1 VILHSKTLKT
11 KNQAHI
17 PLPRGLAN
25 GFTPGP
31 CSRPGVNPLAKLPPG
46 SVLSEYITLA
56 QEIFKV
62 EKERGVSGPDQR
74 VSYGFIYTTDNCPQR
89 IYGYKS
95 LYHKISGHINFD
107 RINTIKELKGGRKRL
122 YIYDLGL
129 LEEKEVYHWFNE
141 LVFTQNNSPF
151 PLKSET
157 SGEIIFLFQGRFCN
171 RKGKRS
177 AHIQNIFKQGIGEI
191 SDCILLTLTT
201 HEKEVISFM
210 PDNTNLLP
218 VQFATV
224 NIGRWVSRFVK
235 SLRQYQVRNGIPW
248 SFVGWTLEFQENG
261 YPHGHLIFKGKWIG
275 DIKAIA
281 ALWRYS
287 EPQGVDY
294 MNKAKYEQ
302 ELRDKGKLLLGKH
315 VSGIRLIN
323 YITAYVSKCSKAVN
337 QEGVHKGYA
346 WLAFSGGR
354 LFNVAREYKKQ
365 RAVNS
370 GVSDWVPF
378 GKMVVEK
385 F

>member
-1 VILHSKTLKT
+1 
-11 KNQAHI
+11 
-17 PLPRGLAN
+17 
-25 GFTPGP
+25 
-31 CSRPGVNPLAKLPPG
+31 
-46 SVLSEYITLA
+46 
-56 QEIFKV
+56 
-62 EKERGVSGPDQR
+62 
-74 VSYGFIYTTDNCPQR
+74 
-89 IYGYKS
+89 
-95 LYHKISGHINFD
+95 
-107 RINTIKELKGGRKRL
+107 
-122 YIYDLGL
+122 
-129 LEEKEVYHWFNE
+129 
-141 LVFTQNNSPF
+141 
-151 PLKSET
+151 
-157 SGEIIFLFQGRFCN
+157 
-171 RKGKRS
+171 
-177 AHIQNIFKQGIGEI
+177 
-191 SDCILLTLTT
+191 
-201 HEKEVISFM
+201 
-210 PDNTNLLP
+210 
-218 VQFATV
+218 V